1 MGPKH
6 KIFALSIVFPSRQ
19 HHSLI
24 ESDPYQ
30 GLHHWIRP
38 PDPSS
43 ILYPQLGTKP
53 CRRHSPHKT
62 GNVTETASIR
72 STSTMSSL
80 KALLPGKRSD
90 KEEKKE
96 KPRPEAPTP
105 EERARSMEARATYM
119 SMMK

>member
-1 MGPKH
+1 M
-6 KIFALSIVFPSRQ
+6 SPSLATQ
-19 HHSLI
+19 
-24 ESDPYQ
+24 D
-30 GLHHWIRP
+30 
-38 PDPSS
+38 
-43 ILYPQLGTKP
+43 
-53 CRRHSPHKT
+53 KT